1 MNIINLIRQVNIE
14 DLIELTPIKG
24 SIIKKIFINKPPQ
37 LEEID
42 NKISELIDYLNS
54 LEETIENID
63 QEYFQD
69 IIIDP
74 EIKINEIE
82 KDIEWEN
89 LHKEYENEINERDEE
104 YLKII
109 KQYKN

>member
-1 MNIINLIRQVNIE
+1 MRGIHLIRQVNIE

-69 IIIDP
+69 IIIDN